1 MSKHVHG
8 KASDKVHAESMDAGG
23 KIQDGAGGQPA
34 DGQPAAEPSGVDQ
47 PADASAGGNSVEAK
61 DQDAFVEARIQR
73 EVTQVREELGAKI
86 ASAEAELSN
95 LKDQYL
101 RKAAEFENFRKRMS
115 KDKQDAIDFANQSL
129 LLDLIQVI
137 DDFERA
143 IKSSE
148 TSRDFDTLHA
158 GINLIEKRLVSQ
170 LENKW
175 GLVRFESVGAPFDPN
190 RHEAIMMEKSKDV
203 AEAVVGEDFVHG
215 YTLKERVVRSAK
227 VKVIMPEDEGSSAS
241 TQEQGGGNA

>member
-8 KASDKVHAESMDAGG
+8 KASEKNSAGSTE
-23 KIQDGAGGQPA
+23 A
-34 DGQPAAEPSGVDQ
+34 DVEKRVSPEDQ
-47 PADASAGGNSVEAK
+47 AADASASGDSVSQTV
-61 DQDAFVEARIQR
+61 QDAFNEARIQQ
-73 EVTQVREELGAKI
+73 EVSQVREELGAKI

-101 RKAAEFENFRKRMS
+101 RKAAEFENFRKRMT

-129 LLDLIQVI
+129 LLDLIPVI

-148 TSRDFDTLHA
+148 SSQDFNTLRE
-158 GINLIEKRLVSQ
+158 GISLIEKRLVSQ

-227 VKVIMPEDEGSSAS
+227 VKVIMPEDEGGSAS
-241 TQEQGGGNA
+241 AQDQGDGNA

>member
-8 KASDKVHAESMDAGG
+8 KASEKNSAGSTE
-23 KIQDGAGGQPA
+23 A
-34 DGQPAAEPSGVDQ
+34 DVEKRVSPEDQ
-47 PADASAGGNSVEAK
+47 AADASASGDSVSQTV
-61 DQDAFVEARIQR
+61 QDAFNEARIQQ
-73 EVTQVREELGAKI
+73 EVSQVREELGAKI

-101 RKAAEFENFRKRMS
+101 RKAAEFENFRKRMT

-129 LLDLIQVI
+129 LLDLIPVI

-148 TSRDFDTLHA
+148 SSQDFNTLRE
-158 GINLIEKRLVSQ
+158 GISLIEKRLVTQ

-227 VKVIMPEDEGSSAS
+227 VKVIMPEDEGGSAS
-241 TQEQGGGNA
+241 AQDQGDGNA